1 MRPQASPSRFPLVV
15 IPLAAFLAV
24 MPLLR
29 YGPSCGHDFGFHL
42 FNWFEVA
49 RQFTHG
55 VYPHWAYTPAYGAGE
70 PRFVFYPPLSWAL
83 GALLGLLLPWNAVP
97 AVFTWIA
104 LTLSGLTAYRLARQ
118 YAGPHAAVFA
128 ATLYLVNPYMLFTAY
143 ERTAFSELLAAAFIP
158 LLFQAALEPTEAHDT
173 FGGAAPAPI
182 QPVLTRPRA
191 LASHILPVAIPIALV
206 WLSNAPAAVTCCYAL
221 AFLTVLRLLGARG
234 SRLPL
239 ALGTGAGTLLGLA
252 LAAFYIAPAAYERR
266 FVQTDMVLVDGM
278 RIVDNTL
285 FHHMPATP
293 EYRYHDQVLHT
304 VSTVALILLAAVAIT
319 FLVVLFMSRR
329 RNRSGKSPLAGRLST
344 PWVLAL
350 LSLLVL
356 FFLTPWSLP
365 LWAHVPE
372 LRFLQFPWRLLLLLT
387 PALVILVALALGQRR
402 IPLLASLLVAATFI
416 APGVHFFHQRCEPN
430 STVSAQFAL
439 FRSTLGTE
447 GTDEYTPAGA
457 DADALHAED
466 PPYWLIPEGSTSSKA
481 RAAQGD
487 QVAQSD
493 QDAQEKRINQ
503 PAPLAAPAGPC
514 PFHLA
519 LNLPAAEYLVL
530 NCRQYPA
537 WQPMLNHAPVEP
549 STPEREDGLLTVL
562 LPAGPSTIDL
572 VEHRMPDRLAGEAL
586 SSLAALCAIALW
598 RRQRRGQA

>member
-1 MRPQASPSRFPLVV
+1 MRPQASPSRYPLVV

-24 MPLLR
+24 VPLLR

-49 RQFTHG
+49 KQFTHG
-55 VYPHWAYTPAYGAGE
+55 VYPQWAYTPAYGAGE

-118 YAGPHAAVFA
+118 YAGPHAAAFA

-158 LLFQAALEPTEAHDT
+158 LLFQAALEPTGSHNT
-173 FGGAAPAPI
+173 LRGAEPASAR
-182 QPVLTRPRA
+182 LEG
-191 LASHILPVAIPIALV
+191 LASHILPIAIPIALL

-221 AFLTVLRLLGARG
+221 ALLTVLRLLGTREG
-234 SRLPL
+234 RLPL
-239 ALGTGAGTLLGLA
+239 ALGTLGGTSLGLA
-252 LAAFYIAPAAYERR
+252 LAAFYIAPAALERR
-266 FVQTDMVLVDGM
+266 FVQTDMVLVEGM

-304 VSTVALILLAAVAIT
+304 VSTVALILLAALAIA
-319 FLVVLFMSRR
+319 FLVVLFMSRTR
-329 RNRSGKSPLAGRLST
+329 KPGGDSTVARRLST
-344 PWVLAL
+344 PSILAL

-402 IPLLASLLVAATFI
+402 IPLLASLFI
-416 APGVHFFHQRCEPN
+416 AAALVVPGVHFFHQHCDAMTDVR
-430 STVSAQFAL
+430 SQLAL

-466 PPYWLIPEGSTSSKA
+466 PPYWLVPKTSTASQAQAA
-481 RAAQGD
+481 RAVPATQGD
-487 QVAQSD
+487 D
-493 QDAQEKRINQ
+493 DAQEKLINQ

-519 LNLPAAEYLVL
+519 LNLPAPEYLIL

-537 WQPMLNHAPVEP
+537 WQPMLNYAPIAP

-586 SSLAALCAIALW
+586 SGLAALCALALW
-598 RRQRRGQA
+598 LRQRRAEA